1 MKCFYYLFILLL
13 PVITYSQQRYPMNAA
28 GKAYAAM
35 KYADAIFY
43 YKKALKKDSLN
54 SVAMAHLA
62 ESYFKTQQYS
72 AALKWYEKVLKQP
85 AADTFGYYRY
95 AQLLAMDGRYREAAA
110 AYRQCRDK
118 GWGDEHLSATIA
130 LYEQGA
136 AALLKDT
143 AAVKIELLNIN
154 SGYADFCPVF
164 HRYGLLFLS
173 DRPVTRAFRRISGWN
188 GGSFLTLYQ
197 VADTANVRNAALRT
211 PELAARLSYAP
222 RDVHNTDNSR
232 NSSNDSRK
240 IGANPQLNFVP
251 VPNQLSAKLVTP
263 YDLRMENH
271 YHTGPIAFNK
281 KQDTLFLTRNQPGW
295 NGADVNRLQLD
306 VFVAR
311 RDHWEL
317 LPLLPFNSASY
328 STGQPALHPDG
339 HVLFFASDMPGGF
352 GGKDIY
358 YVMRTDSGWGT
369 PVNAGPNVNTAGDE
383 MFPYVAATGR
393 LYFSSDRWPGLG
405 GLDIF
410 SVQLDTGYQAVGA
423 PENAGAPVNSSRND
437 FGILLYDQGRKGF
450 ISSDRR
456 GNDDIYGF
464 SLSSP
469 ISPSSLSAWIHHP
482 ARQPRGS
489 SLQYSDK

>member
-1 MKCFYYLFILLL
+1 MMKCFYYLCILLL
-13 PVITYSQQRYPMNAA
+13 LPAITYSQQRYPVSAA

-43 YKKALKKDSLN
+43 YKKALKRDSLN
-54 SVAMAHLA
+54 ADAIAHLA
-62 ESYFKTQQYS
+62 ESYYKTQQYA
-72 AALKWYEKVLKQP
+72 AALKWYEKALQLP
-85 AADTFGYYRY
+85 AADTFSYYRY
-95 AQLLAMDGRYREAAA
+95 AQLLAMDGRYPEAAA
-110 AYRQCRDK
+110 AYRKCRDK
-118 GWGDEHLSATIA
+118 GLGDENLSATIA

-136 AALLKDT
+136 AALYRDT
-143 AAVKIELLNIN
+143 ASVKMGLLNIN

-173 DRPVTRAFRRISGWN
+173 DRPVTRAFKTVSGWN

-197 VADTANVRNAALRT
+197 VADTASVRDADLYT
-211 PELAARLSYAP
+211 PELASRLNYAP
-222 RDVHNTDNSR
+222 GDVHNTDNGR

-240 IGANPQLNFVP
+240 IAVNPQFNFVP
-251 VPNQLSAKLVTP
+251 VPHQLSVKMVTR
-263 YDLRMENH
+263 YDRRLGNS
-271 YHTGPIAFNK
+271 YHTGPVAFNA
-281 KQDTLFLTRNQPGW
+281 KQDTLFLTRNQQKG
-295 NGADVNRLQLD
+295 NGSTVNRLRLD
-306 VFVAR
+306 VLVAR
-311 RDHWEL
+311 HDHWEL
-317 LPLLPFNSASY
+317 LPSFPFNSADY

-339 HVLFFASDMPGGF
+339 HVLFFTSDMPGGF

-358 YVMRTDSGWGT
+358 YVMRTDSGWGV
-369 PVNAGPNVNTAGDE
+369 PVNAGPHVNTAGDE

-410 SVQLDTGYQAVGA
+410 SVQLDGQYRAVGA

-469 ISPSSLSAWIHHP
+469 LSPSLLSAWLHRQ
-482 ARQPRGS
+482 AR
-489 SLQYSDK
+489 